1 MTRRQPEGAFG
12 INQPPNLGITRTGP
26 RTAEVMVSAHT
37 LAVDQQAAVA
47 RAEAL
52 ALDTASADRD
62 SPQTTITWDAVV
74 PPATHHGQPTRHHTR
89 LPWHPG
95 TPPPTRAH
103 HATCTV
109 RVT

>member
-1 MTRRQPEGAFG
+1 M
-12 INQPPNLGITRTGP
+12 NQPPNQGITRTGP
-26 RTAEVMVSAHT
+26 RTAEVMVFAHT
-37 LAVDQQAAVA
+37 LHAGQHAAVQ

-74 PPATHHGQPTRHHTR
+74 PPATHHAQPHTAHTR
-89 LPWHPG
+89 LPWNPG
-95 TPPPTRAH
+95 TPLPTRAH

-109 RVT
+109 KVT